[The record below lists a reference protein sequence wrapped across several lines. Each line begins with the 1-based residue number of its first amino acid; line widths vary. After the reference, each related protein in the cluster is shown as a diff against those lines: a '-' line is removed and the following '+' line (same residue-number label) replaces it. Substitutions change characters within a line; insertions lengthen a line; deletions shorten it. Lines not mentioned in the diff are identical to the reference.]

1 VTAAS
6 GLKRLG
12 VAFAAVLV
20 LGIGLLAA
28 MSLLISADAARQAVK
43 TEIRAVTGLDPVMRG
58 PASVSLFPS
67 GSVSF
72 DDVILGDDGNGNNA
86 VAVERLTARLR
97 FFPLLFGKVQV
108 SDVTLVRPTINVTFQ
123 SDGKTNWTPLA
134 AALRPTADRPTSFSE
149 IRIEDGTIVV
159 RDDSRG
165 MVERLSGAEMS
176 LAWPS
181 MFRSFAATGRFIWR
195 GEPVDASLS
204 VTDLVAALDGNSSGV
219 KLRLTGAPL
228 NLLFEGQFSTR
239 PMLKIEGTLAADST
253 SLREALR
260 WTAQKQLPSGGFGRF
275 ALKAKT
281 KLVSGMI
288 ELSGVNVE
296 LDGNAAEGGLTYA
309 SDGRQTLQGTLAAE
323 EIDVSPYV
331 SAIRLLAGG
340 EREWSRA
347 PITLDGFTGFDLDF
361 RLSAAQ
367 VKTPAAKLGRTAIA
381 ANLRGGKLTLT
392 VGESQAF
399 GGILQGSFDLAKSDA
414 GAGIE
419 TRLQFTDVD
428 LDKCFGA
435 LFGMPHLEGKGT
447 FALNMKGSGA
457 NVMALTKTL
466 DGSATLTGRQGAITG
481 VNVEQLLRRLERRP
495 LSGAGDFRSG
505 RTPYDK
511 LTVKLSIVQGTV
523 KTEEVL
529 VDGQAVRLAL
539 AGTASIPA
547 RDLELSGTASLVPR
561 TGSEGSTGF
570 ELPFLVRGSW
580 EDPLMLLDT
589 QSLLRRAPAAAPL
602 LDAVRDRRARDAVRS
617 AIDQIGGDRPAAVP
631 ATAKPGE

>member
-1 VTAAS
+1 MTAAS

-228 NLLFEGQFSTR
+228 NLLFEGQFSTK
-239 PMLKIEGTLAADST
+239 PTFKIEGTVAADSA

-260 WTAQKQLPSGGFGRF
+260 WTAQKQLPSGGFGR
-275 ALKAKT
+275 
-281 KLVSGMI
+281 
-288 ELSGVNVE
+288 
-296 LDGNAAEGGLTYA
+296 
-309 SDGRQTLQGTLAAE
+309 
-323 EIDVSPYV
+323 
-331 SAIRLLAGG
+331 
-340 EREWSRA
+340 
-347 PITLDGFTGFDLDF
+347 
-361 RLSAAQ
+361 
-367 VKTPAAKLGRTAIA
+367 
-381 ANLRGGKLTLT
+381 
-392 VGESQAF
+392 
-399 GGILQGSFDLAKSDA
+399 
-414 GAGIE
+414 
-419 TRLQFTDVD
+419 
-428 LDKCFGA
+428 
-435 LFGMPHLEGKGT
+435 
-447 FALNMKGSGA
+447 
-457 NVMALTKTL
+457 
-466 DGSATLTGRQGAITG
+466 
-481 VNVEQLLRRLERRP
+481 
-495 LSGAGDFRSG
+495 
-505 RTPYDK
+505 
-511 LTVKLSIVQGTV
+511 
-523 KTEEVL
+523 
-529 VDGQAVRLAL
+529 
-539 AGTASIPA
+539 
-547 RDLELSGTASLVPR
+547 
-561 TGSEGSTGF
+561 
-570 ELPFLVRGSW
+570 
-580 EDPLMLLDT
+580 
-589 QSLLRRAPAAAPL
+589 
-602 LDAVRDRRARDAVRS
+602 
-617 AIDQIGGDRPAAVP
+617 
-631 ATAKPGE
+631 